1 MLYYVVLENDNL
13 FTWLIKRKGILIM
26 KFNYIYKTDIPVSI
40 ETNLDKLNKIKSAL
54 DILKDA
60 DENTSLKLFND
71 KLYKYQAEDLLK
83 EVNNVISKVNEKFT
97 H

>member
-1 MLYYVVLENDNL
+1 
-13 FTWLIKRKGILIM
+13 M

-60 DENTSLKLFND
+60 DEKTSLKLFND
-71 KLYKYQAEDLLK
+71 QLSKYQIEDLLK

-97 H
+97 Y